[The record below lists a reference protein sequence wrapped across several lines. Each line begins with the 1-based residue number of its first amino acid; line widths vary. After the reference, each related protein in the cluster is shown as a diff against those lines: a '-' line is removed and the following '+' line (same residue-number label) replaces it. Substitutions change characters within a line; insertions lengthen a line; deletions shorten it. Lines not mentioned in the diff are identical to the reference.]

1 MVLDILRP
9 CTKIL
14 FGKKQKYNPTSG
26 NCKKKDGGRT
36 IYIDDISCFF
46 PYPGVL
52 AYLSFIF
59 ILRTWLKVKQTIP
72 CARGRKSETYNG
84 KTIKSM

>member
-26 NCKKKDGGRT
+26 NCKKKKMAEEQYTLT
-36 IYIDDISCFF
+36 IF
-46 PYPGVL
+46 L
-52 AYLSFIF
+52 ASFLTRVF
-59 ILRTWLKVKQTIP
+59 
-72 CARGRKSETYNG
+72 
-84 KTIKSM
+84 

>member
-26 NCKKKDGGRT
+26 NCKKKKMAEEQYTLRRYFLLLSLPG
-36 IYIDDISCFF
+36 CFS
-46 PYPGVL
+46 V
-52 AYLSFIF
+52 SFIYLYF
-59 ILRTWLKVKQTIP
+59 ENVT
-72 CARGRKSETYNG
+72 
-84 KTIKSM
+84 